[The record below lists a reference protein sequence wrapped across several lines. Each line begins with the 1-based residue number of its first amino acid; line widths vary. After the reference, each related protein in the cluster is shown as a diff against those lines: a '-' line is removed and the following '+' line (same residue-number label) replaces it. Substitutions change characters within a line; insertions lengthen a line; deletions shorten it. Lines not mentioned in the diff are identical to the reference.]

1 MDLLYRKHQETK
13 TGRSFNQLVVPKELR
28 RQVMPVNHESA
39 FSGHLGAKKTK
50 VRILPNFFWPGLR
63 QDVIRFC
70 RSCDV
75 CQRTVK
81 RGSVKKVPLGSM
93 PLIDTPFKRVAVD
106 IVGPIAPPSE
116 AGHRYILTLVD
127 YATRYPEAVPLK
139 KITTEAVAEAL
150 LDIYSRVGIPEE
162 VLTDQGTRFMSECMQ
177 EVSRLLSIKVLTS
190 TPYHPICNGLV
201 ERWNG
206 TLKSM
211 LKRLCQDQPKQW
223 HRLINPVLFAYREV
237 PQESTGFSP
246 FQLLYG
252 CSVRG
257 PGMILKE
264 LWTKE
269 VNIPEVKSSY
279 EYVTELRERL
289 EDSLKLAQE
298 ELEKSQKR
306 YKRHYDRKAK
316 PRQLEVGDRVLI
328 LLPTDSNK
336 LLMQWRGPYTVESR
350 VGANDYRVKM
360 GSKTKTYHV
369 NMLKKYI
376 SREPEGN
383 VVPVDDTDGATVA
396 VAGVIHQDV
405 DPELGKVPDLEGY
418 R

>member
-1 MDLLYRKHQETK
+1 M
-13 TGRSFNQLVVPKELR
+13 S
-28 RQVMPVNHESA
+28 VNHESA
-39 FSGHLGAKKTK
+39 FSGHLGAKKTE

-81 RGSVKKVPLGSM
+81 RGSVRKVPLGSM

-162 VLTDQGTRFMSECMQ
+162 VLTDQGTQFISECMQ
-177 EVSRLLSIKVLTS
+177 EVSRLLSIKGLTS

-211 LKRLCQDQPKQW
+211 IKRLCQDQPKQW

-252 CSVRG
+252 RSVRG
-257 PGMILKE
+257 PGTILKE
-264 LWTKE
+264 L
-269 VNIPEVKSSY
+269 
-279 EYVTELRERL
+279 
-289 EDSLKLAQE
+289 
-298 ELEKSQKR
+298 
-306 YKRHYDRKAK
+306 
-316 PRQLEVGDRVLI
+316 
-328 LLPTDSNK
+328 
-336 LLMQWRGPYTVESR
+336 
-350 VGANDYRVKM
+350 
-360 GSKTKTYHV
+360 
-369 NMLKKYI
+369 
-376 SREPEGN
+376 
-383 VVPVDDTDGATVA
+383 
-396 VAGVIHQDV
+396 
-405 DPELGKVPDLEGY
+405 
-418 R
+418 